1 MNVIQNFFTRGKNRD
16 AVDMLKDAIRRIE
29 QGEIKDVGI
38 SWVHRNGSVGG
49 DVSEGS
55 NDVLMSMSLIHT
67 ERSFYNSVINRKKG
81 EE

>member
-1 MNVIQNFFTRGKNRD
+1 MNVIQITREKNRD

-29 QGEIKDVGI
+29 QGEITDVGI
-38 SWVHRNGSVGG
+38 SWVLRNGSIGG

-55 NDVLMSMSLIHT
+55 NDVLMSMSLIHS
-67 ERSFYNSVINRKKG
+67 ERSFYNNVINRKKG